1 MVHKIIGSIALLL
14 LSMSAFA
21 QGNFMFNQHG
31 ALNANIVMTMS
42 TTSTSATWSPQ
53 AVSKTGATLHWEVTG
68 AVTTS
73 VDENDP
79 TFDFST
85 AGTKN
90 IVVTSS
96 DGASGFTSFNC
107 ASNSLTSLGLLNS
120 TSLGLLNCASNSL
133 SSLDVSNNTSLY
145 YLYCASNSLSSLDVS
160 NNINLTSLYC
170 DSNSLDSLDVSNN
183 TSLINLQCSSN
194 SLSSLDV
201 SNNTSLDYLSCA
213 SNSLSSLDVSNNINL
228 TSLYCDSNSLDSLD
242 VSNNTSLINLWCR
255 FNSLTSLGVSS
266 NTDLTSLYC
275 DSNSLTKI
283 SVDNILDDLIS
294 FGLDGSTF
302 NCSDQDPAI
311 TPDATKV
318 SDLRALGWTVYQ

>member
-120 TSLGLLNCASNSL
+120 TSLGLLS
-133 SSLDVSNNTSLY
+133 
-145 YLYCASNSLSSLDVS
+145 
-160 NNINLTSLYC
+160 C

-228 TSLYCDSNSLDSLD
+228 TSLYCNSNSLDSLD

-318 SDLRALGWTVYQ
+318 SDLEALGWTVYQ